1 MAVVVEPDSPAPAG
15 HVYDSGPRSSHASGV
30 PALSDDIPTL
40 RRILAEHRVVA
51 MVGLSASWYR
61 PSYFAAKYLLDH
73 GYRVI
78 PVNPRYEEVL
88 GQRCYPTL
96 KDIPEPVDVVDCF
109 RPARD
114 IPPLARDAVDMGA
127 KVLWMQLGIVN
138 EEAAA
143 LARDAGLEV
152 IMNRCMKIEYARLF
166 GGLGW
171 IGVDTKVI
179 SGKRSMYIT
188 H

>member
-1 MAVVVEPDSPAPAG
+1 MN
-15 HVYDSGPRSSHASGV
+15 
-30 PALSDDIPTL
+30 DDIPTL
-40 RRILAEHRVVA
+40 RRILADNRVVA

-61 PSYFAAKYLLDH
+61 PSYFAAKYLIDH

-88 GQRCYPTL
+88 GQRCYATL
-96 KDIPEPVDVVDCF
+96 KDIPEPVDIVDCF

-114 IPPLARDAVDMGA
+114 IPPLARDAVDIGA
-127 KVLWMQLGIVN
+127 KVLWMQLGIRN
-138 EEAAA
+138 EEAAGI
-143 LARDAGLEV
+143 AREAGLEV
-152 IMNRCMKIEYARLF
+152 IADRCMKIEYARLF

-171 IGVDTKVI
+171 VGVDTKVI
-179 SGKRSMYIT
+179 SGKRSMYVT

>member
-1 MAVVVEPDSPAPAG
+1 M
-15 HVYDSGPRSSHASGV
+15 
-30 PALSDDIPTL
+30 SDDIPTL
-40 RRILAEHRVVA
+40 RRILAENRVVA
-51 MVGLSASWYR
+51 MVGLSASWHR

-78 PVNPRYEEVL
+78 PVNPRYDEVL
-88 GQRCYPTL
+88 GQPCYPTL
-96 KDIPEPVDVVDCF
+96 TDIPEPVDVVDCF
-109 RPARD
+109 RPAAD
-114 IPPLARDAVDMGA
+114 IPPLARDAIDVGA
-127 KVLWMQLGIVN
+127 GVLWMQLGIVN

-143 LARDAGLEV
+143 LARGAGLEV

-171 IGVDTKVI
+171 VGVDTRVI
-179 SGKRSMYIT
+179 SGKRSMYVT

>member
-1 MAVVVEPDSPAPAG
+1 M
-15 HVYDSGPRSSHASGV
+15 
-30 PALSDDIPTL
+30 SDDIPTL
-40 RRILAEHRVVA
+40 RRVLAENRVVA
-51 MVGLSASWYR
+51 MVGLSASWHR

-96 KDIPEPVDVVDCF
+96 KDIPDPVDVVDCF

-127 KVLWMQLGIVN
+127 RVLWMQLGIVN

-152 IMNRCMKIEYARLF
+152 VMNRCMKIEYARLF

-171 IGVDTKVI
+171 VGVDTKVI
-179 SGKRSMYIT
+179 SGKRSMYVT